1 MHASVAVVADAQLY
15 APPWTNGNGA
25 AHCPLGGGGGAAA
38 LHVAGTCPANACWP
52 QVGRQGIHW
61 LPTQV
66 IWTLALVGCA
76 GNVQESVAC
85 WPATVCVYVPPVCGY
100 GDNAHPPPAGGGDG
114 LNGLLPGGG
123 GGPVDVMVHVFP
135 PADHWL
141 FVHVIVALPNGL
153 SV

>member
-1 MHASVAVVADAQLY
+1 MHVSVAVVADAQLY

-25 AHCPLGGGGGAAA
+25 AHCPLGGGGGGGAAA
-38 LHVAGTCPANACWP
+38 PHIAGVCPANACWP

-85 WPATVCVYVPPVCGY
+85 WPATVCWYVPPVCG
-100 GDNAHPPPAGGGDG
+100 
-114 LNGLLPGGG
+114 
-123 GGPVDVMVHVFP
+123 
-135 PADHWL
+135 
-141 FVHVIVALPNGL
+141 
-153 SV
+153 